1 MADKL
6 VVDLVG
12 SSTPGFTKDSLVP
25 IYSSG
30 KAVAPIILAFMKDLG
45 VLDYTKWSQPI
56 GQNMERMARKIRQL
70 PML

>member
-30 KAVAPIILAFMKDLG
+30 KSVAPIILAFMKDLG
-45 VLDYTKWSQPI
+45 VLVYTQKVTAYWPEY
-56 GQNMERMARKIRQL
+56 GKNCKEN
-70 PML
+70 